1 MSASSSVS
9 RAGTRR
15 FARTGVPTAT
25 PALLGLLLV
34 LHYANG
40 LLFLGILPWQVATWL
55 LRDAPRGSLPM
66 PLLLAGAALFGLG
79 VINLLVAEGL
89 RRRSVRAARAAVL
102 LWAVAVIGSFFDAG
116 LSSSLFASVLVL
128 GGVIVQWRR
137 FET

>member
-1 MSASSSVS
+1 
-9 RAGTRR
+9 
-15 FARTGVPTAT
+15 
-25 PALLGLLLV
+25 
-34 LHYANG
+34 
-40 LLFLGILPWQVATWL
+40 
-55 LRDAPRGSLPM
+55 M